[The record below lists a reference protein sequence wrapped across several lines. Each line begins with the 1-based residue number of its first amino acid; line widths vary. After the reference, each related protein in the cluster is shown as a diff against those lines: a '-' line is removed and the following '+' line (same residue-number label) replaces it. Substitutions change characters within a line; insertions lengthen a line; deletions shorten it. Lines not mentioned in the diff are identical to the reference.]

1 MEQVFA
7 SKYTQIRRVGGGVG
21 GGNCHPAPIKVPPAM
36 DAGCLRLRLQRD
48 EDVC

>member
-1 MEQVFA
+1 MEHVFA
-7 SKYTQIRRVGGGVG
+7 SKCTQIRRG
-21 GGNCHPAPIKVPPAM
+21 GGNCPPAPIKVLPAM